1 MIIDTNVY
9 SVMVTDPI
17 RLRDLLTGDTRI
29 VLPLP
34 VVAELRSGFL
44 GGSRPVENELALSKI
59 LTQHATK
66 VLNPSGETTHLYAEF
81 QQYAKS
87 RGHVLSNNDIWIA
100 ALAREDGDTLVTYDK
115 DFSVFLELFGDKLKV
130 LS

>member
-9 SVMVTDPI
+9 SVMVTNPA
-17 RLRDLLTGDTRI
+17 RLRDLLIEDTRI
-29 VLPLP
+29 ALPLP

-44 GGSRPVENELALSKI
+44 GGSRPVENELTLSKF
-59 LTQHATK
+59 LTQHTTK
-66 VLNPSGETTHLYAEF
+66 VLTPSGETTHLYAEF

-87 RGHVLSNNDIWIA
+87 RGRVLSNNDIWIT
-100 ALAREDGDTLVTYDK
+100 ALAREDGDILVTYDK
-115 DFSVFLELFGDKLKV
+115 DFSTFQELFGDRLKI